1 MYVSMY
7 VYIYMW
13 NKYGQNL
20 YRYILPDRLE
30 NFVRTASHININ
42 KTLVFRLQWNFH
54 YNRFIRLRI
63 DQIIRVK
70 RLSDVL
76 CFYLLS
82 ENRSPRY
89 KIPLTLT
96 VFMYL
101 YRRLFV
107 LTTRWKRVFFNFFNR
122 EKYTLITIEYHFFI
136 ENAQISALAY
146 QVNGAIFSPFS
157 PLCG

>member
-1 MYVSMY
+1 MCI
-7 VYIYMW
+7 YIYMW

-30 NFVRTASHININ
+30 NFARTASHININ
-42 KTLVFRLQWNFH
+42 KILSTKFSLKIQWNFH
-54 YNRFIRLRI
+54 YNHFISLRI

-70 RLSDVL
+70 RLSDIL
-76 CFYLLS
+76 SFYLLS

-107 LTTRWKRVFFNFFNR
+107 LTTRWKRVFLNFFNR
-122 EKYTLITIEYHFFI
+122 EIYTLITIEYHFFI
-136 ENAQISALAY
+136 ENAQIFEY
-146 QVNGAIFSPFS
+146 N
-157 PLCG
+157 